1 MQATTNAGL
10 ATARAVRAVE
20 PPAPDSDFEMARG
33 TEAVLE
39 LLAGKW
45 SVGVLYLL
53 ASGTRRYSEVFYEV
67 GEVSKKALTQTLRT
81 LERNGLITR
90 RAYAEMPMRVEYS
103 LTQLGWNLTGLLM
116 TMYEWATE
124 HKQQLRGEAP
134 GPALRRV
141 A

>member
-1 MQATTNAGL
+1 METTTSAPL
-10 ATARAVRAVE
+10 APVRAIRAVE
-20 PPAPDSDFEMARG
+20 PPAPPNDFEMVRG
-33 TEAVLE
+33 TQTVLE

-81 LERNGLITR
+81 LEQHGLITR

-103 LTQLGWNLTGLLM
+103 LTQLGWSITSLLM
-116 TMYEWATE
+116 TMYEWSAE
-124 HKQQLRGEAP
+124 HEQQLRGETACP
-134 GPALRRV
+134 VLRRV